1 MAIEDKKNIIKFRM
15 SENDYL
21 KDRNIFKKKKKI
33 KREFRFIQILG
44 SQKKIKNIWSPTIK
58 RRERKK
64 IIKNETEVKE
74 NEEVDHLF
82 ENQEILNQRPV
93 IRELEVIKTISRKT
107 HTETE

>member
-1 MAIEDKKNIIKFRM
+1 
-15 SENDYL
+15 
-21 KDRNIFKKKKKI
+21 
-33 KREFRFIQILG
+33 LG

-82 ENQEILNQRPV
+82 ENQEILNCGGQ
-93 IRELEVIKTISRKT
+93 ENESEGNK
-107 HTETE
+107 HQ